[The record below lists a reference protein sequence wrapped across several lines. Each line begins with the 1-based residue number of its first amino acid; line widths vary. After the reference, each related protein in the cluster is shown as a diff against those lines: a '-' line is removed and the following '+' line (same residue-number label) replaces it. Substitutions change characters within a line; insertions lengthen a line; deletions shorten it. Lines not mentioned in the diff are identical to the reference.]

1 MAKVIFG
8 ARPKS
13 FAPIKVKF
21 TGPDGQELVIETI
34 FKYRTTKEYGALLNE
49 LFKDT
54 GEPAPDMSS
63 TDFEAIFTKSASRT
77 VDALLKSIE
86 SWDIE
91 GHELN
96 RENLQRLA
104 EELPA
109 AVGALMAA
117 YRGAC
122 VEGRLGN

>member
-8 ARPKS
+8 ARPKT
-13 FAPIKVKF
+13 FAPIPVKF
-21 TGPDGQELVIETI
+21 TGPNGQELTIETV

-49 LFKDT
+49 LFKDA
-54 GEPAPDMSS
+54 GEAAPDVSS
-63 TDFEAIFTKSASRT
+63 TDFEAIFTKSAGRT

-91 GHELN
+91 DHDLN

-109 AVGALMAA
+109 GVGALMAA
-117 YRGAC
+117 YRSAC